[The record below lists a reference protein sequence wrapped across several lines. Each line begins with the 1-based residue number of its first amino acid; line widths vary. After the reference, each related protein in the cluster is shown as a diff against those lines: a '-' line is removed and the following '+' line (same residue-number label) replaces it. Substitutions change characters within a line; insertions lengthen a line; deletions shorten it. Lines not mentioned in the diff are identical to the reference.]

1 MSLSSVDKSLLY
13 KLHKYLNKVCNT
25 VTTKMTTDF
34 EYSMEMVRI
43 ETRSQVPSV
52 SGRGLVAAD
61 YMDVSFVDYIYE
73 HSEYVLR
80 CDFKSLIDEST
91 VTLYITLFDDK
102 QLQSYVESMNE
113 IMQYVLYAH
122 SICKSSAP
130 SQCGRN
136 LSIYFYPTPL
146 KKSYPSSH
154 TQPITSLN
162 VNSAYTTS
170 CHADV
175 SITIYREEEW
185 KKVLVHEMFHC
196 LGLDFSREFTEALRD
211 KIRVKFS
218 GFMKGVDSEYLMFES
233 YCEIWGYLLST
244 YIEGYMTSTP
254 PAPYSPADFSR
265 DIYGV
270 RRLFIGRNMDL
281 LSRYFESYTSRSLIA
296 KSSGYV
302 ETTNVLSYVLYTGV
316 LLYYLTEFL
325 SFCNANNKKV
335 LRFNG
340 TPTNIMTYSNMIY
353 TLLRRKRWIMT
364 FSSEN

>member
-1 MSLSSVDKSLLY
+1 MSLPTVDKSVLH
-13 KLHKYLNKVCNT
+13 KLHKYLNKVCNN

-80 CDFKSLIDEST
+80 CDFKSLIDVST

-113 IMQYVLYAH
+113 IMQYILYAH
-122 SICKSSAP
+122 SICKLSAP

-136 LSIYFYPTPL
+136 LSIYFYPTPM

-154 TQPITSLN
+154 THPITSLN

-170 CHADV
+170 CHPDV

-185 KKVLVHEMFHC
+185 KKVLVHELFHC
-196 LGLDFSREFTEALRD
+196 LGLDFSREYTEAFRD

-233 YCEIWGYLLST
+233 YCEVWGYLLST
-244 YIEGYMTSTP
+244 YIEGYMSSTKST
-254 PAPYSPADFSR
+254 PYSPADFSR
-265 DIYGV
+265 DIDGV
-270 RRLFIGRNMDL
+270 RRLFINRSKDFV
-281 LSRYFESYTSRSLIA
+281 SRYFESYTTRSIIA
-296 KSSGYV
+296 KSPGYV

-316 LLYYLTEFL
+316 LLYYCTDFL
-325 SFCNANNKKV
+325 SFCGEQNKNV

-340 TPTNIMTYSNMIY
+340 KRGTILKYGDMIY
-353 TLLRRKRWIMT
+353 TLLRRKKWVDL
-364 FSSEN
+364 FV